1 MKMDL
6 NLLIDELSSIENIQ
20 ERRKIIFS
28 DIHSPNPRFK
38 AIADESPH
46 LLFEILGG
54 NESNIVTQNWAIE
67 YNYEDYLEEYGV
79 EFDEKESKKWNLEE
93 RSIQRAHDLG
103 YWYVTGEC
111 LVECENGGVLVFE
124 FQYSEGYLDG
134 IIGTPYNKNDH
145 GNHGIPF

>member
-20 ERRKIIFS
+20 ERRNIIFS

-38 AIADESPH
+38 AIAD
-46 LLFEILGG
+46 
-54 NESNIVTQNWAIE
+54 
-67 YNYEDYLEEYGV
+67 
-79 EFDEKESKKWNLEE
+79 E